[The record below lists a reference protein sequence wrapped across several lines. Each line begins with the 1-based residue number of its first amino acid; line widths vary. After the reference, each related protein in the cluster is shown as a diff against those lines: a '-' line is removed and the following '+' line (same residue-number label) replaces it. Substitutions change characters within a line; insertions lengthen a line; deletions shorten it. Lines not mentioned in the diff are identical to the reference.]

1 MRALLGDEYEKYA
14 ECLDKPMLHGIR
26 INTMKISVSD
36 FLEINPFHLKA
47 VPWCENGFYYDEK
60 LDKPSKHPYYY
71 AGLYYIQEPSAMTPA
86 NVLPVCKHD
95 KVLDLCAAPGGKS
108 TELGAELHGT
118 GLLVSNDISASR
130 AKALLKNIELFGIGN
145 ALVISEAPHKLKE
158 RFFEYFDKILIDA
171 PCSGEGMFRKSASM
185 ITAWSDDKNESF
197 AKLQREITGYAVD
210 MLKPGGKL
218 VYSTCTFSPMENEQ
232 SVEYMLSLDERLSLC
247 EFDRWEEF
255 DGGHPEWGTTK
266 NDDLKKCVRLWPHRL
281 AGEGHFVCLVKKGN
295 EADRQVDNERAG
307 STIVHNGMSSDRSVD
322 GGMSDS
328 GMNDDKMM
336 DNGMVDDGRSD
347 DGRSDDKIA
356 DDEMSDNG
364 SMAAY
369 TKGSYKIRASR
380 LPDEITEFFQG
391 FHCAFDFS
399 RMEVSQDKLYYIP
412 ECFPEVKGL
421 RILRCGLYVGEIKK
435 KRFEPSQAFAMSLS
449 GDDYENTVNL
459 SCDDIR
465 ITKYLK
471 GETIE
476 AEGKNGWALV
486 LVDGYPLGWGKLG
499 NGVLKN
505 KYLPGWRLT

>member
-1 MRALLGDEYEKYA
+1 MELPKTFEKNMRALLKDEYEKYM
-14 ECLDKPMLHGIR
+14 ECLDKPMFHGIR

-36 FLEINPFHLKA
+36 FLKINPFHLKA

-60 LDKPSKHPYYY
+60 IDKPSKHPYYY

-108 TELGAELHGT
+108 TELGAKLNGT

-171 PCSGEGMFRKSASM
+171 PCSGEGMFRKSTSM

-232 SVEYMLSLDERLSLC
+232 TIEYMLSLDERLSLC
-247 EFDRWEEF
+247 EFDSWEEF
-255 DGGHPEWGTTK
+255 DEGHPEWGTTD
-266 NDDLKKCVRLWPHRL
+266 NSDLKKCVRLWPHRL
-281 AGEGHFVCLVKKGN
+281 EGEGHFVCLVKKGN
-295 EADRQVDNERAG
+295 AADKR
-307 STIVHNGMSSDRSVD
+307 
-322 GGMSDS
+322 
-328 GMNDDKMM
+328 
-336 DNGMVDDGRSD
+336 
-347 DGRSDDKIA
+347 A
-356 DDEMSDNG
+356 DDERRKDDASTNDGN
-364 SMAAY
+364 AHVY
-369 TKGSYKIRASR
+369 EKGSYKIRASR
-380 LPDEITEFFQG
+380 LPDEITEFFKG

-399 RMEVSQDKLYYIP
+399 RMEISQDKLYYIP

-449 GDDYENTVNL
+449 GDDYTNTVNL

-465 ITKYLK
+465 VTKYLK